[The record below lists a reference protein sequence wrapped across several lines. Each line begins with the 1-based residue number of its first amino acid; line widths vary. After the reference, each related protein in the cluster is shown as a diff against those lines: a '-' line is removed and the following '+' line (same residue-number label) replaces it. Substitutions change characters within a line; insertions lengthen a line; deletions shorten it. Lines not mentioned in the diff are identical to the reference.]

1 MSKLNLVQGFA
12 NNRKRH
18 TLEKVATEAEEPP
31 RKRSRVQGVFSADM
45 SLVTPDNVDKRGGW
59 KKTPLGRILK
69 PVRIRPD
76 HPLPPTMEEA
86 VASKKAL
93 KKNTNPKGKRIK
105 LKPPPTRA
113 RKVTIDVTKWGSTQ
127 LKGMFL
133 ESQASGVSTGA
144 MDIVEE
150 QESSDEDSTSSEAE
164 EEVLPPPVTKPVMQR
179 TVPILPIEKPTP
191 KSVVPQPPTL
201 PVAAPGV
208 DLSTEKK
215 QTLDLLSSIFGGND
229 DWDGRESVGSD
240 IDEEELLK
248 GDRFSNKNNRDDFE
262 VVPRA
267 AEAEVA
273 ASIHESE
280 EEEKEVEDKSEEE
293 DEEEEGTPEPAPPA
307 KGTDLQDLFA
317 LRNEEGMY
325 QPPLIIIRINPLL
338 S

>member
-1 MSKLNLVQGFA
+1 MSESILGQEFA
-12 NNRKRH
+12 NNNQRH
-18 TLEKVATEAEEPP
+18 ALQTVAAEAEEPP
-31 RKRSRVQGVFSADM
+31 RKRSRVQGAFSADM
-45 SLVTPDNVDKRGGW
+45 SLVTPENVDKRGGW

-105 LKPPPTRA
+105 LKAPPTRA

-133 ESQASGVSTGA
+133 ESQASGVPTGA
-144 MDIVEE
+144 MDVVEE
-150 QESSDEDSTSSEAE
+150 AESSDEDSASSEAE
-164 EEVLPPPVTKPVMQR
+164 EEVVTMLSSPPPATTPVVQR
-179 TVPILPIEKPTP
+179 TVPIPSIENPTP
-191 KSVVPQPPTL
+191 KKVVQQSTPPTA
-201 PVAAPGV
+201 PVAASGV

-215 QTLDLLSSIFGGND
+215 QTLDLLSSIFGGNH
-229 DWDGRESVGSD
+229 DWNGRESVGSD

-248 GDRFSNKNNRDDFE
+248 GDRLSNKNNQDDFE

-267 AEAEVA
+267 LEAEVA
-273 ASIHESE
+273 ASTHESE
-280 EEEKEVEDKSEEE
+280 EEDDQEEDGDEEE
-293 DEEEEGTPEPAPPA
+293 EEEEGTPEPAPPA

-317 LRNEEGMY
+317 PRNEEGTEK
-325 QPPLIIIRINPLL
+325 LL
-338 S
+338 CS